1 MELPAIFG
9 KYRAQIE
16 EELRATLEE
25 RTVGLYQMLRY
36 QFGWS
41 DKDGSPTNG
50 AGGKRLRPILCLATC
65 EALGGDAQ
73 QALPAAAA
81 VELIHNFSLVHD
93 DIEDNSPERYQR
105 PAVWKVWGTAQA
117 INVGDSMH
125 ALARLMLLRMQKQ
138 GVPLD
143 RVLWAGQLLDE
154 ASLRL
159 CEGQFLDLL
168 YEEQADVDIEAYL
181 TMTKGKTAAL
191 ISCALQLGGVV
202 ATGDR
207 WTVDVLARCGTNLGI
222 AFQIRDDVLDMDDG
236 REGETAAEDLTKKK
250 KTFPVVHAFEH
261 GSLETRQELARLYG
275 KEKLL
280 REDIECILSILKET
294 GAMAQAEETAQRY
307 YQEAIRALEELRI
320 KGYDLDNIRQVARFI
335 VERQW

>member
-143 RVLWAGQLLDE
+143 RILWAGQLLDE

-236 REGETAAEDLTKKK
+236 REGETVAEDLTGKK
-250 KTFPVVHAFEH
+250 KTFPVVYAFEN
-261 GSLETRQELARLYG
+261 GTPETRQELARLYS

-280 REDIECILSILKET
+280 REDIECILSMLKET
-294 GAMAQAEETAQRY
+294 GAVAQAEETAQRY
-307 YQEAIRALEELRI
+307 YQEAIRALEELQI
-320 KGYDLDNIRQVARFI
+320 KGRDLDNIRQVARFM